1 MLECAKALKKKGD
14 VIAEI
19 RFFDEINANASGGT
33 LDTVFHALGSR
44 SMFLVHDLCGWLGS
58 ARDDY
63 SLSLSLLCAEWRTRA
78 SWASTRC

>member
-14 VIAEI
+14 TIAEI

-44 SMFLVHDLCGWLGS
+44 SASVAITITSCGVG
-58 ARDDY
+58 
-63 SLSLSLLCAEWRTRA
+63 
-78 SWASTRC
+78 